1 MAKQNPSMITIAYI
15 HGFNSSPRS
24 FGYLRAFLPEH
35 DVVLISYNSHQPIRD
50 SMLEVRK
57 QLPKGRF
64 FIVGHSLGGLLTVLM
79 AAEHVDR
86 VDGAVTISAPLGGS
100 KSASMLRWI
109 PGHPKIIHDLTPTS
123 EKIELISQLKLQIPV
138 LSIISTGGGLATTN
152 EPNDSIVT
160 VASQRALKFGK
171 KIEVKAN
178 HFEVL
183 MHEKT
188 VKHIQDFVF
197 QEETA

>member
-1 MAKQNPSMITIAYI
+1 MQIVYI

-24 FGYLRAFLPEH
+24 FAYLQAMLPTH
-35 DVVLISYNSHQPIRD
+35 DIVPISYNSHQPIRD

-57 QLPKGRF
+57 HLPKGRF
-64 FIVGHSLGGLLTVLM
+64 SLVGHSLGGLLTILM

-86 VDGAVTISAPLGGS
+86 TDQAVTISAPLGGS

-109 PGHPKIIHDLTPTS
+109 PGHPKIIHDLMPTS
-123 EKIELISQLKLQIPV
+123 EKIELISQLKLTIPV
-138 LSIISTGGGLATTN
+138 LSIISTGGGLATTS

-160 VASQRALKFGK
+160 VASQKALKFGRK
-171 KIEVKAN
+171 VEVKAN

-183 MHEKT
+183 MHERT
-188 VKHIQDFVF
+188 VKLMQDFLF
-197 QEETA
+197 SEEGLT